1 MNMTIEQKTRV
12 VDGLIA
18 IGGMSLFNGVAIEDI
33 DFVSIFS
40 KYCVDNNITVIR
52 NGVYDGEYKRKLD
65 ACVFKD
71 YKIVIIERKVID
83 KKKCKEYTQSMLS
96 IKPTVDECC
105 ADLLSQILFY
115 DNFVVCC

>member
-65 ACVFKD
+65 KD
-71 YKIVIIERKVID
+71 CKIIIIERKVID

-115 DNFVVCC
+115 DNFVVCY